1 MTTITHKMLKEH
13 GPKFA
18 LTLLIQALKSG
29 EPFVVYNKI
38 KSVLENELHGVI
50 FSTKIGIVAGTLMD
64 QIHET
69 SPKAPLI
76 NMMITGSDGIPGKG
90 VSAYIKEKYNR
101 DWEEI
106 SPDDKLELVEKE
118 RKLIYKYGVDSWKKI
133 AKKLYGNGFDKI
145 KLPKS
150 DEKDY
155 DPNTGGT
162 AGGES
167 SAHKTLK
174 EWVSRNPGK
183 IGVSPTYGHGEVE
196 SRLLSGD
203 EVDVM
208 FSEKNRF
215 RAVEVKSII
224 STDDDFKRGIYQC
237 VKYREVKRAEHT
249 PFEVDVESILVTER
263 RLPPELLKRAKAL
276 RVRCVT
282 VQIPSQKK
290 SKG

>member
-1 MTTITHKMLKEH
+1 MTTITHKMLQEH

-18 LTLLIQALKSG
+18 FALLIKALKSG

-38 KSVLENELHGVI
+38 KSVLEHELHGVI
-50 FSTKIGIVAGTLMD
+50 FSTKIGIVAGALMD

-76 NMMITGSDGIPGKG
+76 NMMITGSDGLPGKG
-90 VSAYIKEKYNR
+90 VSAYIEEKYDR
-101 DWEEI
+101 AWEEM
-106 SPDDKLELVEKE
+106 SPDDQLELAEKE
-118 RKLIYKYGVDSWKKI
+118 RKLIYKYGIDSWKKI
-133 AKKLYGNGFDKI
+133 ARKLYGNGFDKL
-145 KLPKS
+145 KLPNS
-150 DEKDY
+150 EEKDY
-155 DPNTGGT
+155 DPNTRDT

-167 SAHKTLK
+167 SAHKALK
-174 EWVSRNPGK
+174 EWVSKNPGK
-183 IGVSPTYGHGEVE
+183 IGISPTYGHGEVE

-203 EVDVM
+203 EVDIM

-237 VKYREVKRAEHT
+237 VKYREVKRAEHV

-282 VQIPSQKK
+282 VKMPNKKK
-290 SKG
+290 SKE